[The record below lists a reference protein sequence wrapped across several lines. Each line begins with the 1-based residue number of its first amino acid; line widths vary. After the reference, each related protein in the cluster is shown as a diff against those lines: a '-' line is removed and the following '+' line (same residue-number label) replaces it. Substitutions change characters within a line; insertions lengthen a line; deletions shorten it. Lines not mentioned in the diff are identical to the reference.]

1 MSALLVRQ
9 SATAPG
15 AASPRAGPRPRTLG
29 LLLIAVLM
37 AHALVLRTAPT
48 NFGPR
53 LDPSSRRA
61 AAFVTRSIRPPPAPA
76 AGTPALA
83 APGPPTPKPAA
94 KPAPKPARKLVSK
107 ENSPLVQQ
115 SSAPAAIEFVAPTEP
130 ETTPAAALASE
141 EAALP
146 SEPDSTPASGAET
159 VVTAATDAASA
170 APAQAG
176 SAATAGAL
184 PELPPG
190 PRQTVVTAIKLPE
203 SARLDYKVTGGA
215 RGLNYHASAV
225 LNWQNTGSDYEA
237 SMTVSALF
245 IGSRSMASKGQII
258 SEGLAPGRFADKYKS
273 EVAAHFEPDKGQVSF
288 SANTPTVP
296 WIKGMQDRVSVF
308 FQLAGMLAGNPEGF
322 PVGSTISMV
331 TVGPRDADGWTFVV
345 EAAEKL
351 GLPFGELDTL
361 RLSRQPRKEFDQKVE
376 IWYAPSL
383 GYLPVRSRITQSNG
397 DFVDQQLT
405 AVGKPGS

>member
-1 MSALLVRQ
+1 M
-9 SATAPG
+9 APG
-15 AASPRAGPRPRTLG
+15 
-29 LLLIAVLM
+29 
-37 AHALVLRTAPT
+37 
-48 NFGPR
+48 
-53 LDPSSRRA
+53 D
-61 AAFVTRSIRPPPAPA
+61 
-76 AGTPALA
+76 
-83 APGPPTPKPAA
+83 
-94 KPAPKPARKLVSK
+94 
-107 ENSPLVQQ
+107 
-115 SSAPAAIEFVAPTEP
+115 VAT
-130 ETTPAAALASE
+130 
-141 EAALP
+141 P
-146 SEPDSTPASGAET
+146 SEADSAPASGAET
-159 VVTAATDAASA
+159 PAAAATDTASA
-170 APAQAG
+170 APAPAIAS
-176 SAATAGAL
+176 SAATTGVL

-215 RGLNYHASAV
+215 RGLNYHAGAV
-225 LNWQNTGSDYEA
+225 LNWQNTGSSYAA

-245 IGSRSMASKGQII
+245 IGSRSMASEGQIV
-258 SEGLAPGRFADKYKS
+258 SEGLAPGRFADKYRS

-288 SANTPTVP
+288 SANTPTIP

-345 EAAEKL
+345 ESADQL
-351 GLPFGELDTL
+351 VLPYGELNTL

-397 DFVDQQLT
+397 DFVDQQLS
-405 AVGKPGS
+405 ALVRPGS